1 MTIEL
6 KFELWSFMTK
16 SRKINV
22 KLISNNSSL
31 LWHSDFTDIETK
43 AVNKKKTVQHIEFF
57 YPHTV
62 VPSPSIRCK
71 RRILENDK
79 RLSKI
84 GGRGTW
90 KEKFA
95 ERVRRFSM
103 HAGIHQIESE
113 FGKFTCSALNL
124 QMETGT
130 QEIIRGVLL

>member
-1 MTIEL
+1 ME
-6 KFELWSFMTK
+6 K
-16 SRKINV
+16 
-22 KLISNNSSL
+22 NSL
-31 LWHSDFTDIETK
+31 TRWIFLP
-43 AVNKKKTVQHIEFF
+43 
-57 YPHTV
+57 YTV

-71 RRILENDK
+71 RIILENDK

-124 QMETGT
+124 QIETGT
-130 QEIIRGVLL
+130 QEIIRGVLLLANY

>member
-1 MTIEL
+1 MALVFHWCWNKSSTL
-6 KFELWSFMTK
+6 KKTGTA
-16 SRKINV
+16 N
-22 KLISNNSSL
+22 ISNFL
-31 LWHSDFTDIETK
+31 P
-43 AVNKKKTVQHIEFF
+43 
-57 YPHTV
+57 YTV

-124 QMETGT
+124 QIETGT
-130 QEIIRGVLL
+130 QEIINGVLLLAKYQLYSWGSQF